1 MIKLQNILTEVE
13 ADLGKDATRQFQ
25 SKLDDVLD
33 NWLMDSDAES
43 ANWLYKN
50 FNIFKKLKTKYP
62 KVFAPKLPNGTKLY
76 RGLTKPNQ
84 ELIDQVLKDKTNKE
98 KFEKTTISGKTW
110 YKYKKKI
117 NYNPHTICQS
127 WSQDAT
133 ISAGYIDDTDGMSF
147 ILQTQQDDSFLFN
160 SDFLGGRFDFNK
172 ELIHF
177 GKDFPKGVYL
187 LVKWK

>member
-50 FNIFKKLKTKYP
+50 FNIFKNLKTKYP

-84 ELIDQVLKDKTNKE
+84 ELIDQVLKEIPVSPIKNK
-98 KFEKTTISGKTW
+98 I
-110 YKYKKKI
+110 
-117 NYNPHTICQS
+117 
-127 WSQDAT
+127 
-133 ISAGYIDDTDGMSF
+133 
-147 ILQTQQDDSFLFN
+147 
-160 SDFLGGRFDFNK
+160 
-172 ELIHF
+172 
-177 GKDFPKGVYL
+177 
-187 LVKWK
+187 